1 MKIVLS
7 LAAAGLMVAASPVFA
22 QETPGTPTLPAT
34 LQPES
39 EDYHQYTA
47 SVFQRH
53 DLRRQGG
60 GQNDLAVHLYGT
72 SGGDPAMNGL
82 NTYIAFWQS
91 AADGHKVF
99 QIGDF
104 NSYRIV
110 SERRGEVVLQ
120 VDENTINNAGTI
132 GSRTRRIRV
141 SWTPPADGSSPS
153 TIRLSAAR

>member
-1 MKIVLS
+1 MKIL
-7 LAAAGLMVAASPVFA
+7 LGFAAAGLMLAAPPALA
-22 QETPGTPTLPAT
+22 QPAFQNRPITLEPDT
-34 LQPES
+34 DEQRGYE
-39 EDYHQYTA
+39 A

-72 SGGDPAMNGL
+72 SSGDPAMNGL

-91 AADGHKVF
+91 AADGHQVF

-110 SERRGEVVLQ
+110 SERRGEVVLEVQ
-120 VDENTINNAGTI
+120 ENTINDAGTI
-132 GSRTRRIRV
+132 GNRTRRIRV
-141 SWTPPADGSSPS
+141 SWTPPADGSSPR